1 MRAWR
6 LWLVGFV
13 PALLLAVPAVAAEE
27 GESNIFNS
35 DIGNF
40 LVTTVVF
47 ALVIIILGKY
57 AWKPLLNVLHERERT
72 IRDSIESARRE
83 REEAQRLLDDY
94 KRQLEQ
100 ARQEATAIVEEG
112 RRDSE
117 AVRQRIQAEARQQAD
132 EMIERAR
139 REIRLATDTA
149 VKELYDQTADLAVQV
164 ASGILKREIKPDEH
178 RDLVQQSL
186 ERMKSEGQARLN

>member
-1 MRAWR
+1 
-6 LWLVGFV
+6 
-13 PALLLAVPAVAAEE
+13 
-27 GESNIFNS
+27 
-35 DIGNF
+35 
-40 LVTTVVF
+40 
-47 ALVIIILGKY
+47 VIIILGKY

-72 IRDSIESARRE
+72 IRDSIENARRE
-83 REEAQRLLDDY
+83 RAEAQRLLEDY

-100 ARQEATAIVEEG
+100 ARQEATTIVEEG

-117 AVRQRIQAEARQQAD
+117 AVRQRIQEEARQQAD

-139 REIRLATDTA
+139 REIRLATDAA

-178 RDLVQQSL
+178 RDLVQESL
-186 ERMKSEGQARLN
+186 ERMKSNGQARLN